1 MQPTKVRRKTATI
14 TPATMPPICAGSSPL
29 ELELEAFAVE
39 LEDCVGASAM
49 SMIVVYVSVDC
60 AIVKVTKFVL
70 VVEVVVRYGV
80 GIASVCRVVVSDIDR
95 ARRAEAWTE
104 PQSCCWRT
112 EMMNNDMQ
120 RRLQK
125 VGHYGPCLRRPF
137 VRSFWRGWIAALLR
151 SHHPRLCASSQ

>member
-1 MQPTKVRRKTATI
+1 M
-14 TPATMPPICAGSSPL
+14 CSSDL
-29 ELELEAFAVE
+29 
-39 LEDCVGASAM
+39 AM
-49 SMIVVYVSVDC
+49 SIIVVYVSVDC

-151 SHHPRLCASSQ
+151 SHHPRLCASSQCVLRDIDSRLGHEAVRRRNDLESSPHTLQERHHQ